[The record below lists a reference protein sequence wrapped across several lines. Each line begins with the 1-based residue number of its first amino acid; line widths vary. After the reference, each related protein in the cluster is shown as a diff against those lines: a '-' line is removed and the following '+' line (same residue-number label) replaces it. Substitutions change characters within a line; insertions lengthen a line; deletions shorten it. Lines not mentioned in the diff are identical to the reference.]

1 MDLAVLA
8 SRLSRALPAEERFA
22 LADQIR
28 RSASSVPANIA
39 EGAGRRRP
47 GEFVRSLSIAGGS
60 LRELETHL
68 LLGVRL
74 EYFRS
79 EVLSEPLQ
87 AIDEIGRML
96 HGLMKSLESKRRSEG
111 AR

>member
-8 SRLSRALPAEERFA
+8 YRLSRELPSDERFA

-39 EGAGRRRP
+39 EGAGRLRP

-68 LLGVRL
+68 LLGLRL
-74 EYFRS
+74 QYFGTDALRK
-79 EVLSEPLQ
+79 PLH
-87 AIDEIGRML
+87 AVDEIGRML
-96 HGLMKSLESKRRSEG
+96 HGLVRSLEVRKNQKAG
-111 AR
+111 